1 MQDKLN
7 LMIPGP
13 TPVPENVLGSMS
25 KHPIG
30 HRSVDFQKIVQK
42 TTEQLKWLH
51 QTTSDVLTI
60 TGSGTA
66 AMEAGIINTLS
77 KGDQVICGDNGK
89 FGERWV
95 KVAKAYG
102 LDVKAVS
109 YTHLTLPTKR
119 IV

>member
-13 TPVPENVLGSMS
+13 TPVPENVLSCMS

-30 HRSVDFQKIVQK
+30 HRSGDFQKIVQK

-51 QTTSDVLTI
+51 QTDADVLT
-60 TGSGTA
+60 T
-66 AMEAGIINTLS
+66 
-77 KGDQVICGDNGK
+77 
-89 FGERWV
+89 
-95 KVAKAYG
+95 
-102 LDVKAVS
+102 VS